1 MPARAF
7 IEGTIGA
14 ALVVLW
20 LLALAL
26 HLGRP
31 YMVRTTGKFT
41 LRLGADL
48 WWIIYVGLRDLI
60 VVQVFIGSFI
70 FFYPDV
76 VAGQDLPITG
86 GLAAVC
92 AFAVLLIKLMRPGDE
107 TAAFRWQV
115 LLLGLGATLYIVPY
129 LLGVQ
134 MTELHGQHVEKLV
147 PFLVSSQNLDL
158 ALPLC
163 YLSGALVGLLGLI
176 AVAYNLRSTGRR
188 PAGTHCGGR
197 PMNADDLAQAL
208 TTGAS
213 GWLVL
218 SVAAVLPMIWTFT
231 LVMHFARPAVIR
243 FLQSLTLR
251 FGGDVWWL
259 SYVLFRDALLVI
271 TLGLGMLFFMPNL
284 YFVQGLPITAPL
296 SVLVLFWALCVKII
310 RDPDEDPAAFR
321 LLSILLVIASVL
333 YIVPQIYGLEAADQA
348 YLGDLPSMLT
358 SSTNL
363 AVARPLFWLSLGLF
377 ALTAG
382 AMFIRAVLQI
392 RDPRPAAEDVPGGA
406 V

>member
-1 MPARAF
+1 MTPDQVSGFFDAGEGF

-20 LLALAL
+20 MLALAL

-76 VAGQDLPITG
+76 VAGQDLPVTG

-92 AFAVLLIKLMRPGDE
+92 AFAVLLIKLMRLSDE
-107 TAAFRWQV
+107 TNAFRAQV

-134 MTELHGQHVEKLV
+134 MTELHGRNVAKLV
-147 PFLVSSQNLDL
+147 PLLVSSQNLDL

-188 PAGTHCGGR
+188 PAG
-197 PMNADDLAQAL
+197 NA
-208 TTGAS
+208 
-213 GWLVL
+213 
-218 SVAAVLPMIWTFT
+218 P
-231 LVMHFARPAVIR
+231 
-243 FLQSLTLR
+243 
-251 FGGDVWWL
+251 
-259 SYVLFRDALLVI
+259 
-271 TLGLGMLFFMPNL
+271 
-284 YFVQGLPITAPL
+284 
-296 SVLVLFWALCVKII
+296 
-310 RDPDEDPAAFR
+310 
-321 LLSILLVIASVL
+321 
-333 YIVPQIYGLEAADQA
+333 
-348 YLGDLPSMLT
+348 
-358 SSTNL
+358 
-363 AVARPLFWLSLGLF
+363 
-377 ALTAG
+377 
-382 AMFIRAVLQI
+382 
-392 RDPRPAAEDVPGGA
+392 EDVR
-406 V
+406 